1 MLAREAEE
9 LERQNWL
16 AARKE
21 EGSKIDPATAKVMWE
36 YGQILDP
43 YGVRDLPP
51 EESLCRGESTLL
63 GRRNRTP
70 FWVAFYD
77 LPEATRDAL
86 QARIDAGDPTLGNQ
100 MISLLA
106 RWSQAL
112 KQASDACDAS
122 VCLSTVGACVR
133 VKSKNVSYA
142 SCTWSP
148 EFGRGFLAA
157 RSVRSIP

>member
-1 MLAREAEE
+1 MEIMMQEELAKQGLTEGKLLELARKYLDLVSERVLAREAEE

-51 EESLCRGESTLL
+51 EDSCV
-63 GRRNRTP
+63 GRVYFARSAEP
-70 FWVAFYD
+70 DAVWVAFYD

-86 QARIDAGDPTLGNQ
+86 QARIDAGDPTV
-100 MISLLA
+100 
-106 RWSQAL
+106 WEP
-112 KQASDACDAS
+112 DDF
-122 VCLSTVGACVR
+122 
-133 VKSKNVSYA
+133 
-142 SCTWSP
+142 P
-148 EFGRGFLAA
+148 FG
-157 RSVRSIP
+157 